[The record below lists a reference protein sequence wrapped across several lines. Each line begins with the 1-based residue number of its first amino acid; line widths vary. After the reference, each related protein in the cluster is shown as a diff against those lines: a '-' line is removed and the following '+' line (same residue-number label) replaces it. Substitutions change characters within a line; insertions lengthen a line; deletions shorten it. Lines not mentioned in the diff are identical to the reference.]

1 MSTTKHFVHKGFNS
15 IKHIYLI
22 FLSLNFGSA
31 ISQNGHLNKNRVA
44 LNLKIHCKMYV
55 VFIKVKSTQWSF

>member
-31 ISQNGHLNKNRVA
+31 ISQNGHSNKKM
-44 LNLKIHCKMYV
+44 NLKIHSQMYV

>member
-15 IKHIYLI
+15 NKHIYLI

-31 ISQNGHLNKNRVA
+31 ISQNGHSHK
-44 LNLKIHCKMYV
+44 KIG
-55 VFIKVKSTQWSF
+55 